1 MATFT
6 MRRTVTSIGPLQV
19 VIMVL
24 VAATALTHLYLGL
37 ITHIMLA
44 TQPAL
49 VSQLGGAPGLT
60 LWAVLFDL
68 NFAGYVALGTALY
81 LPALR
86 RFQRLA
92 RWALMGYVA
101 VTFIGYF
108 VFAQGHFNMMG
119 YADKAVELLL
129 IALLAIEDRR
139 AH

>member
-1 MATFT
+1 
-6 MRRTVTSIGPLQV
+6 V
-19 VIMVL
+19 
-24 VAATALTHLYLGL
+24 
-37 ITHIMLA
+37 ITHIMLG

-49 VSQLGGAPGLT
+49 VAQLGGAPGLT

-81 LPALR
+81 HPALR
-86 RFQRLA
+86 RFQPLA
-92 RWALMGYVA
+92 RWALMGYAA

-108 VFAQGHFNMMG
+108 VFAQGHYDVMG